1 MTQHRQFVPEEERA
15 HSVGQTGGLPGANA
29 DPRAAEVQTD
39 ELATT
44 VARGDVSDGLEG
56 IEARDVAPDDPDQP
70 GAPEGVGEGRGW
82 GAPTDV
88 EGLGLDGGRD
98 DEQDVS
104 LSDAGD
110 EEMGPDDEAAAG
122 GTVAR

>member
-29 DPRAAEVQTD
+29 DPRASDVASD

-56 IEARDVAPDDPDQP
+56 VEARGVAPDDPDQP
-70 GAPEGVGEGRGW
+70 GADEGVGEGRGW
-82 GAPTDV
+82 GAATDV
-88 EGLGLDGGRD
+88 EGLGTGGGD
-98 DEQDVS
+98 DDQDVS
-104 LSDAGD
+104 LSDAAD
-110 EEMGPDDEAAAG
+110 EEVGPDDEAAAG
-122 GTVAR
+122 GTTAR